1 MLKRTTLRILNHLEE
16 NAKRTT
22 EEIVYILLGILM
34 KIWLMAEDKNIRVC
48 QVLHGIVGGGSEQ
61 VVLNYC
67 SRMRDI
73 HFDLLYQYE
82 PNPQILERF
91 NEAGINCI
99 QIPDK
104 VRHPLKH
111 LWMMYKIF
119 RQGKYNVVHCHLD
132 WFLNSYV
139 CFIAMLAGVRKRI
152 AHHHQAYSISSNCH
166 SGLRAGIAYFVKAAL
181 CSIMRVPCKLFAT
194 HWLACGEA
202 AAINGWGK
210 NAVAKG
216 KVTILPNAID
226 PERFKFSEK
235 SRQEVRAR
243 YGIKNDDFVIGHVG
257 RFYPQKNHDFLID
270 VFAEVRKQKSNAK
283 LLLLGDGPL
292 QEKIQQK
299 VEAIGLVESVIF
311 TGLQKNPAPFYSA
324 MDVFVFPSLWE
335 GLPLTLVEAQ
345 YAGVPC
351 VVSEN
356 VTREVILS
364 EQCVLIKGFNLNLW
378 SVSIEHTFGVE
389 RKPNMVRL
397 SQYDINNAYSHLD
410 EMYKEKVNG

>member
-1 MLKRTTLRILNHLEE
+1 
-16 NAKRTT
+16 
-22 EEIVYILLGILM
+22 
-34 KIWLMAEDKNIRVC
+34 MAEDKNIRVC

-104 VRHPLKH
+104 VHHPFKH
-111 LWMMYKIF
+111 VWTMYKIF
-119 RQGKYNVVHCHLD
+119 RQGKYDVVHCHLD

-139 CFIAMLAGVRKRI
+139 CFIAMLAGIKKRI
-152 AHHHQAYSISSNCH
+152 AHHHQAYSKWR
-166 SGLRAGIAYFVKAAL
+166 LL
-181 CSIMRVPCKLFAT
+181 CAIMRLSCKLFAT

-202 AAINGWGK
+202 AAIDGWGK

-270 VFAEVRKQKSNAK
+270 VFAEMRKQKMNAK

-292 QEKIQQK
+292 QEKNRQK
-299 VEAIGLVESVIF
+299 VESLGIAESIIF
-311 TGLQKNPAPFYSA
+311 AGLQKDPAPFYSA
-324 MDVFVFPSLWE
+324 MDVFAFPSLWE

-345 YAGVPC
+345 YSGLPC

-356 VTREVILS
+356 VTKEVLIS
-364 EQCVLIKGFNLNLW
+364 GHCVLVKELDLNLW
-378 SVSIEHTFGVE
+378 AKSLESTFTID
-389 RKPNMVRL
+389 RTNFIYSTKF
-397 SQYDINNAYSHLD
+397 DINTSFCHLKTLY
-410 EMYKEKVNG
+410 EGM

>member
-1 MLKRTTLRILNHLEE
+1 
-16 NAKRTT
+16 
-22 EEIVYILLGILM
+22 
-34 KIWLMAEDKNIRVC
+34 MAVDKNIRVC

-91 NEAGINCI
+91 NEAGIACI

-104 VRHPLKH
+104 VHHPFKH
-111 LWMMYKIF
+111 VWTMYKIF
-119 RQGKYNVVHCHLD
+119 RQGKYDVVHCHLD

-210 NAVAKG
+210 RAVAKG
-216 KVTILPNAID
+216 KVTILPNAIE
-226 PERFKFSEK
+226 PERFKFSASTRKEI
-235 SRQEVRAR
+235 RAK
-243 YGIKNDDFVIGHVG
+243 YGIKDGDFVIGHVG

-270 VFAEVRKQKSNAK
+270 VFSEVHKQKPNAK

-292 QEKIQQK
+292 QEKIKQK
-299 VEAIGLVESVIF
+299 VESLGLAEAVIF
-311 TGLQKNPAPFYSA
+311 AGLQKEPAPFYSV
-324 MDVFVFPSLWE
+324 MDVFAFPSLWE

-345 YAGVPC
+345 YSGLPC

-356 VTREVILS
+356 VTKEVLIS
-364 EQCVLIKGFNLNLW
+364 GHCVLVKELDLNLW
-378 SVSIEHTFGVE
+378 AKSLESTFTID
-389 RKPNMVRL
+389 RNNFTNSTKF
-397 SQYDINNAYSHLD
+397 DINTSFCHLKTLY
-410 EMYKEKVNG
+410 EGM